1 MQIVPLLLH
10 AAVLKC
16 KKWHL
21 INDKSLTLLPS
32 IIWNLERG
40 EWLELLKLSNLQVFG
55 SRIGKFIVN
64 LQTLTKCNEFMAHE
78 NNLSIGVFIDGG
90 YYAKIN
96 EGFAEKR
103 EVNLRGLLEYICQRI
118 SKEGEIERKYL
129 YVTECHYYRGRYRAN
144 EAKSKNLL
152 YDERK
157 FEDMLI
163 ENDVIFHYKHLRT
176 DPRGGV
182 IEKGVDTWFALDTY
196 ELTLFRQFDYV
207 VLISGDADHEMLA
220 RKLKA
225 LKTHVILLTWDP
237 ANTASTSRFL
247 KEEVC
252 SHFDM
257 NRAVSEDNNL
267 LKYLTI

>member
-1 MQIVPLLLH
+1 M
-10 AAVLKC
+10 A
-16 KKWHL
+16 
-21 INDKSLTLLPS
+21 ND
-32 IIWNLERG
+32 
-40 EWLELLKLSNLQVFG
+40 
-55 SRIGKFIVN
+55 
-64 LQTLTKCNEFMAHE
+64 
-78 NNLSIGVFIDGG
+78 NNISIGVFIDGG

-96 EGFAEKR
+96 EGFSGVK
-103 EVNLRGLLEYICQRI
+103 EVNLKALLEYICERI
-118 SKEGEIERKYL
+118 SKEKKIDRNDL
-129 YVTECHYYRGRYRAN
+129 YVTESHYYRGRYRAN
-144 EAKSKNLL
+144 EAKAKNLL
-152 YDERK
+152 YSERR

-176 DPRGGV
+176 NPNGGV

-196 ELTLFRQFDYV
+196 ELTLFRQFDFV

-237 ANTASTSRFL
+237 ADTASTSRFL

-257 NRAVSEDNNL
+257 NAAISADPAL
-267 LKYLTI
+267 LKKLTI

>member
-1 MQIVPLLLH
+1 
-10 AAVLKC
+10 
-16 KKWHL
+16 
-21 INDKSLTLLPS
+21 
-32 IIWNLERG
+32 
-40 EWLELLKLSNLQVFG
+40 
-55 SRIGKFIVN
+55 
-64 LQTLTKCNEFMAHE
+64 MAHE
-78 NNLSIGVFIDGG
+78 DNLSIGVFIDGG

-96 EGFAEKR
+96 EGLHSNQQ
-103 EVNLRGLLEYICQRI
+103 VNLKALLEFICNHI
-118 SKEGEIERKYL
+118 SKDKNILRNRL
-129 YVTECHYYRGRYRAN
+129 YITECHYYRGRYRA
-144 EAKSKNLL
+144 EDAKKKNLL

-196 ELTLFRQFDYV
+196 ELTLYRQFDFV
-207 VLISGDADHEMLA
+207 VMISGDADHEMLA

-225 LKTHVILLTWDP
+225 LKTHVVLLTWDP

-252 SHFDM
+252 THIDM
-257 NRAVSEDNNL
+257 NKIVDSDSTLKTSL
-267 LKYLTI
+267 LL

>member
-1 MQIVPLLLH
+1 
-10 AAVLKC
+10 
-16 KKWHL
+16 
-21 INDKSLTLLPS
+21 
-32 IIWNLERG
+32 
-40 EWLELLKLSNLQVFG
+40 
-55 SRIGKFIVN
+55 
-64 LQTLTKCNEFMAHE
+64 MAHE
-78 NNLSIGVFIDGG
+78 DNLSIGVFIDGG

-96 EGFAEKR
+96 EGLGGTK
-103 EVNLRGLLEYICQRI
+103 EVNLKALLNYICRKI
-118 SKEGEIERKYL
+118 SQDNNIDRNRL
-129 YVTECHYYRGRYRAN
+129 YITESHYYRGRYRAAD
-144 EAKSKNLL
+144 AKSRNLL
-152 YDERK
+152 FDERK

-196 ELTLFRQFDYV
+196 EMTLFRDFDFV

-252 SHFDM
+252 THFDM
-257 NRAVSEDNNL
+257 NSLIAADTSL
-267 LKYLTI
+267 LQTLTV

>member
-1 MQIVPLLLH
+1 M
-10 AAVLKC
+10 
-16 KKWHL
+16 
-21 INDKSLTLLPS
+21 
-32 IIWNLERG
+32 
-40 EWLELLKLSNLQVFG
+40 
-55 SRIGKFIVN
+55 
-64 LQTLTKCNEFMAHE
+64 E
-78 NNLSIGVFIDGG
+78 NKSIGVFIDGG

-96 EGFAEKR
+96 EGFDNTRK
-103 EVNLRGLLEYICQRI
+103 VNLKGLLSFITGRI
-118 SKEGEIERKYL
+118 AKEENLERKHL
-129 YVTECHYYRGRYRAN
+129 YITECHYYRGRYRAD
-144 EAKSKNLL
+144 EARSRNLL
-152 YDERK
+152 LEERK

-176 DPRGGV
+176 NPQGGV

-196 ELTLFRQFDYV
+196 ELTLFRKFDYV

-252 SHFDM
+252 THFDM
-257 NRAVSEDNNL
+257 NSIIAEDSSL
-267 LKYLTI
+267 LKMLTV